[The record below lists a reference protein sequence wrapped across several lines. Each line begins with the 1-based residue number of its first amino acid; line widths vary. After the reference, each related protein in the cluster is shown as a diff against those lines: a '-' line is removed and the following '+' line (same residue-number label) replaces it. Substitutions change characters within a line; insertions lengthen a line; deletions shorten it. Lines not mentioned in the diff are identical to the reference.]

1 MSWGAAIAGLAS
13 IIGGSQRNRAASAQ
27 SARQMR
33 FQERMSNTA
42 HQREVADLKAAGL
55 NPILSAQGGASS
67 PGGAMAPVQ
76 DVITPA
82 INTAL
87 SLRKTKADISLKK
100 QEVKNKI
107 TQERH
112 TDKLEKGQTTQN
124 INLMKQ
130 GEKLG
135 IQEQTANSAREIAEA
150 NKELIKVQNAID
162 TEILKTPGV
171 GYGIRLLHQ
180 LGNPNL
186 VQDAKGIQSMTP
198 RKDSEVTFTD
208 TSKGKNREKTYKST
222 TRKRN
227 R

>member
-55 NPILSAQGGASS
+55 NPILSATRGASS
-67 PGGAMAPVQ
+67 PGGSAAPQQ
-76 DVITPA
+76 DIVGPA
-82 INTAL
+82 INSAL
-87 SLRKTKADISLKK
+87 ATRRLKQDIKVMEAGTDLTDTQNQGQKL
-100 QEVKNKI
+100 NNFNTI
-107 TQERH
+107 TQGR
-112 TDKLEKGQTTQN
+112 
-124 INLMKQ
+124 I
-130 GEKLG
+130 LG